1 LDVPIFQNLEEGLDQ
16 RIELVLINGLVAV
29 EVQQVENVIDLVLCG
44 LICAYQLAEDPD
56 DLGELVSG
64 QSSVVIFVELSEN
77 FVQKRSNHLLM

>member
-1 LDVPIFQNLEEGLDQ
+1 MDVPIFQNLEEGLDQ